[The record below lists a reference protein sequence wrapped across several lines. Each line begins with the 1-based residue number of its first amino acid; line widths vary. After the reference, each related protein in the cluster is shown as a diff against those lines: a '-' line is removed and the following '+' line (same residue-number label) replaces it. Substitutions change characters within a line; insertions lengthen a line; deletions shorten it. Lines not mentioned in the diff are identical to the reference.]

1 MRAAPKKQ
9 HKELNCEKEIFRNL
23 HDQYRLSTQLNPLLN
38 EVPSKKTAQRNRK
51 LLDEKYKFEVPKT
64 KKIPQILEKESET
77 LKEIQAS
84 LDLEDQ
90 EDEISAELE
99 KLTTEFHE
107 VNRVSMSQL
116 RK

>member
-1 MRAAPKKQ
+1 MRPAPKKQ
-9 HKELNCEKEIFRNL
+9 HKELNCENEIFRNL
-23 HDQYRLSTQLNPLLN
+23 HDRLSTQLNPLLN
-38 EVPSKKTAQRNRK
+38 EVPSKRTAQRNRK

-107 VNRVSMSQL
+107 VNRVSMSRL